1 MTATTNIKVS
11 TDLLGLVDPQ
21 GNIVHTKIGLKAEE
35 IIEDWLDEERTM
47 NIFTNHGRRKREEN
61 PSCARSWESY
71 EAEGYRIIPVK
82 IVPDE
87 R

>member
-1 MTATTNIKVS
+1 MPCAENIKVS

-21 GNIVHTKIGLKAEE
+21 GNIVHTKLGLVQAE

-82 IVPDE
+82 IVPNL
-87 R
+87 

>member
-1 MTATTNIKVS
+1 MTATTNIKTS

-35 IIEDWLDEERTM
+35 IVEDWLEEEKSINAIR
-47 NIFTNHGRRKREEN
+47 NLGRMFHHEKQ
-61 PSCARSWESY
+61 SCARSWESY

-82 IVPDE
+82 IIP